1 MSDEENNYSESESE
15 EVNPEISRV
24 MQDIEEYEEEQKKER
39 KPRKKRVDAL
49 FDKQQ
54 LEVSLD
60 DLKTIKITKKQI
72 ADIRRKHREEEK
84 VAKKERTEK
93 QKKATAE
100 MREKLQH
107 TLDLRRNKL
116 EQGITLEIKKSAV
129 KVVKKPREPAVPKI
143 KEVIIEDDE
152 EEEEPPK
159 KFQGRKPKLEDIDEK
174 IEKLSKINQVIEQP
188 NPYLA
193 MIMRD
198 RNRGRM

>member
-15 EVNPEISRV
+15 EVNPEMSRV
-24 MQDIEEYEEEQKKER
+24 MQDIEEYEQEQKQEK
-39 KPRKKRVDAL
+39 KQRKKREDAL
-49 FDKQQ
+49 SDKQH

-72 ADIRRKHREEEK
+72 ADIKRRHREEGRM
-84 VAKKERTEK
+84 AKKEQTEK
-93 QKKATAE
+93 QKKAFAE
-100 MREKLQH
+100 AQAKRRH
-107 TLDLRRNKL
+107 TLDLRRDKL

-174 IEKLSKINQVIEQP
+174 IEKLTKINQVIDQP

-198 RNRGRM
+198 RNRGRI